1 MPNET
6 IDRDRGKRIGQA
18 MTRRG
23 HRKAMALAAEL
34 KISPA
39 ALTKWKQGHA
49 MSLENAC
56 RLADLLDVSMDW
68 LMLGRNAPDW
78 LQADQLNTQEADL
91 IDRLRRRPAYIIK
104 LFIAL
109 LAEIPQVPPADEVRS
124 F

>member
-18 MTRRG
+18 MARRG

-34 KISPA
+34 DISPA

-91 IDRLRRRPAYIIK
+91 IDRLRRRPAHIIQ
-104 LFIAL
+104 LFAAL
-109 LAEIPQVPPADEVRS
+109 LAEIPQVPPSDNVRS

>member
-1 MPNET
+1 MANET
-6 IDRDRGKRIGQA
+6 IDRDRGKRIEQA
-18 MTRRG
+18 MMRRG

-34 KISPA
+34 DISPA

-68 LMLGRNAPDW
+68 LLLGRNAPDW

-91 IDRLRRRPAYIIK
+91 IDRLRRRPAHIIQ
-104 LFIAL
+104 LFAAL
-109 LAEIPQVPPADEVRS
+109 LSEIPQVPPADNGRP